1 MLSQTVVGSLLLLAG
16 VVTFVGGFGLRTL
29 IGRKRD
35 VHAVRRIV
43 TVMRDNVVG
52 RVLFGPTSNDAL
64 DDDELDQMIL
74 MPAIIVACGLI
85 LTGIFLLG
93 YEILT

>member
-1 MLSQTVVGSLLLLAG
+1 VLSQTVVGSLLLLAG
-16 VVTFVGGFGLRTL
+16 VVTFVGGFGLRAL

>member
-1 MLSQTVVGSLLLLAG
+1 MVVGWLLLAAA
-16 VVTFVGGFGLRTL
+16 VVAFVGGFGLRTL
-29 IGRKRD
+29 IGGKRHVD
-35 VHAVRRIV
+35 GVRRIV
-43 TVMRDNVVG
+43 TALRDNAVG

-74 MPAIIVACGLI
+74 MPAIIVACGLF

-93 YEILT
+93 YELLT